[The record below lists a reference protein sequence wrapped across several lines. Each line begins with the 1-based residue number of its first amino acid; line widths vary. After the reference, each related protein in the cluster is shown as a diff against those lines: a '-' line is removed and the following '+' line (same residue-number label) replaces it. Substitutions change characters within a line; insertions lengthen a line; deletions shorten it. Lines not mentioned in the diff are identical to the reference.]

1 MLQNRDGYQLL
12 HFVPKCALYL
22 IKSEERQHIH
32 SNLTTES
39 SGTSS
44 DPLPLQSV
52 EGTSS
57 FQFILANQT
66 ETYMGGSALN
76 AQLPIYELNVCQAAS
91 VILSLCLLL
100 SSTYKQLR

>member
-44 DPLPLQSV
+44 DPLPLQKCP
-52 EGTSS
+52 GY
-57 FQFILANQT
+57 QFISVHPST
-66 ETYMGGSALN
+66 KKGGLKMTITRIISRKCEF
-76 AQLPIYELNVCQAAS
+76 PC
-91 VILSLCLLL
+91 
-100 SSTYKQLR
+100 